1 MFLGNVLG
9 NVFVF
14 VIQSTFPGMFPELKV
29 PTLSLQAMRDFQLAA
44 DLENRAIHLWQEALS
59 CVVLSLGGTE
69 ARGFVTFLVDSFGGS
84 TEYDQAK
91 VQAMLDI
98 PDTQNPDDTE
108 LADLDLQQD
117 EATPRDAM
125 AKLKDVCLLGDAKP
139 VFPTS
144 EVTISTTG
152 IPKEFISENM
162 PTGPNKQSCY
172 YCLYGDCGASALQK
186 ASLCGHIR
194 HKHLGVAL
202 QCKFCGQAWWTSNP
216 FVPHMQKLHPEM
228 DKPDWFLT
236 LTQALQEEA
245 EAATKAAAR
254 LPDKSTQP
262 EVSSSEDTA
271 DPAEP
276 PASQNPEKEPS
287 A

>member
-1 MFLGNVLG
+1 
-9 NVFVF
+9 
-14 VIQSTFPGMFPELKV
+14 
-29 PTLSLQAMRDFQLAA
+29 MRDFQLAA
-44 DLENRAIHLWQEALS
+44 DLESRAIHLQQEALS
-59 CVVLSLGGTE
+59 HVVLSLGGTV
-69 ARGFVTFLVDSFGGS
+69 AGGFVKFLVDSFSGS

-91 VQAMLDI
+91 AQAMLDI
-98 PDTQNPDDTE
+98 PDTQNPDDAE

-117 EATPRDAM
+117 EATPRAAT
-125 AKLKDVCLLGDAKP
+125 AKLKDVCPLTDTKP

-152 IPKEFISENM
+152 VPKEFISKNM
-162 PTGPNKQSCY
+162 PTGPNQYCY
-172 YCLYGDCGASALQK
+172 YCLYGDYGASALQK
-186 ASLCGHIR
+186 ASLCGHIC

-216 FVPHMQKLHPEM
+216 FIPHMQKLHPEM
-228 DKPDWFLT
+228 NKPDWFLT
-236 LTQALQEEA
+236 LAQAQALQEEA
-245 EAATKAAAR
+245 EAAAEATTQ

-262 EVSSSEDTA
+262 EVSSSEGT

-287 A
+287 V